1 MIKWNWWK
9 KDNSM
14 LEALKE
20 VMNELNYYKEYTD
33 SLKRE
38 LARKEQAI
46 ATYSDM
52 YNKVANEVD
61 DLKEQIK
68 KYNELIDEDWIE

>member
-20 VMNELNYYKEYTD
+20 VMDELNYYKEYTD